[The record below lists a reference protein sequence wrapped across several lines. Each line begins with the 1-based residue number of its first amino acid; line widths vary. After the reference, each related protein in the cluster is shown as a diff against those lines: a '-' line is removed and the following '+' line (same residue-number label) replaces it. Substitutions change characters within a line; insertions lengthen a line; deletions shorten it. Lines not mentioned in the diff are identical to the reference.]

1 MGLTQAL
8 SSALSG
14 LQANQASISMVAA
27 NVANADT
34 PGYTRKI
41 VNQVATGANTS
52 IGVRVTDIQRE
63 IDLYVQRQLR
73 TENAGASYADTRAQM
88 YSQLQG
94 IYGQPGSDTA
104 LESVYNSFTSSLQT
118 LSTSPDDPGART
130 AVINSAQLLTQQL
143 NQLSGSIQGLRANAE
158 LGISDSVNKANEAMT
173 QIAALNQ
180 QIAASTPG
188 DGATATLMDQRD
200 SYIDQLSQLM
210 DINVVSSST
219 NQVSI
224 FTNSGIQLVGTNAA
238 QMTFDA
244 VGTMTPASQWSAN
257 PSQRG
262 VGTITLIPPS
272 GTPIDLIQDHAI
284 RSGTIAAYIQ
294 MRDQDLVQAQNQLDS
309 LAAGMAQALSDQ
321 TTAGTAVA
329 PLPKNGFDIDISG
342 LSTGNTVTINYTDTA
357 TNTPHTMTLERV
369 DDPAVLPL
377 SNTATST
384 PNDTVFGIDFS
395 GASGTVISQINTA
408 LTGTGM
414 SATLSGNTLEVLDD
428 GAANTVDVNSVSATT
443 TVTGLA
449 GGSAQFPFFT
459 DGSAPY
465 TGAITSRGSEL
476 VGLAQRIAVNPTV
489 AANPSSLVAYQAGT
503 PAGDNT
509 RPDFMYQQL
518 TGASL
523 TFSPD
528 TGIGTVTAP
537 FVGSLTT
544 YLRQVLSQQGEA
556 TTSAN
561 NLKQGQDVVLNALQQ
576 RFNDTSGVNVDQEM
590 ANLLTLQNSYSANA
604 RVLSAVKS
612 MFDALLTMG
621 VA

>member
-52 IGVRVTDIQRE
+52 IGVRVSDIQRE

-188 DGATATLMDQRD
+188 DGATATLTDQRD

-377 SNTATST
+377 ANTATST

-465 TGAITSRGSEL
+465 TGAVTSRGSEL

-604 RVLSAVKS
+604 RVLSAVKD
-612 MFDALLTMG
+612 MFDALITMG

>member
-94 IYGQPGSDTA
+94 IYGQPGSATA

-224 FTNSGIQLVGTNAA
+224 FTSSGIQLVGTNAA

-329 PLPKNGFDIDISG
+329 PLPQNGFDIDISG
-342 LSTGNTVTINYTDTA
+342 LSTGNTITINYTDTA

-377 SNTATST
+377 SNTATPT
-384 PNDTVFGIDFS
+384 ANDTVFGIDFS
-395 GASGTVISQINTA
+395 GASGTVISQINAA

-428 GAANTVDVNSVSATT
+428 GAANTVDVNSVSATK

-612 MFDALLTMG
+612 MFDALIAMG

>member
-52 IGVRVTDIQRE
+52 IGVRVSDIQRE

-94 IYGQPGSDTA
+94 IYGQPGSATA
-104 LESVYNSFTSSLQT
+104 LESVYNSFTSALQT

-257 PSQRG
+257 PAQRG

-321 TTAGTAVA
+321 TTAGTPVS
-329 PLPKNGFDIDISG
+329 PLPQNGFDIDIGG

-377 SNTATST
+377 ANTATST

-395 GASGTVISQINTA
+395 GASGTVISQINNA

-465 TGAITSRGSEL
+465 TGAVTSRGSEL

-576 RFNDTSGVNVDQEM
+576 RFNNTSGVNVDQEM

-604 RVLSAVKS
+604 RVLSAVKN
-612 MFDALLTMG
+612 MFDALISMG
-621 VA
+621 IA

>member
-94 IYGQPGSDTA
+94 IYGQPGSATA

-257 PSQRG
+257 PAQRG

-321 TTAGTAVA
+321 TTAGTPVA
-329 PLPKNGFDIDISG
+329 PLPQNGFDIDISG
-342 LSTGNTVTINYTDTA
+342 LSTGNTITINYTDTA

-377 SNTATST
+377 SNTATPTS
-384 PNDTVFGIDFS
+384 NDTVFGIDFS
-395 GASGTVISQINTA
+395 GASGTVISQINNA

-414 SATLSGNTLEVLDD
+414 SATLTGNTLEVLDD
-428 GAANTVDVNSVSATT
+428 GAANTVDVNSVSATK

-476 VGLAQRIAVNPTV
+476 VGLAQRIAVNPIV
-489 AANPSSLVAYQAGT
+489 AANPSSLVAYQPGT

-528 TGIGTVTAP
+528 TGIGTVAAP

-576 RFNDTSGVNVDQEM
+576 RFNDKSGVNVDQEM

-604 RVLSAVKS
+604 RVLSAVKA
-612 MFDALLTMG
+612 MFDALISMG

>member
-94 IYGQPGSDTA
+94 IYGQPGSATA

-257 PSQRG
+257 PAQRG

-321 TTAGTAVA
+321 TTAGTPVA
-329 PLPKNGFDIDISG
+329 PLPQNGFDIDISG
-342 LSTGNTVTINYTDTA
+342 LSTGNTITINYTDTA

-377 SNTATST
+377 SNTATPT
-384 PNDTVFGIDFS
+384 ANDTVFGIDFS
-395 GASGTVISQINTA
+395 GASGTVISQINNA

-414 SATLSGNTLEVLDD
+414 SATLTGNTLEVLDD
-428 GAANTVDVNSVSATT
+428 GAANTVDVNSVSATK

-489 AANPSSLVAYQAGT
+489 AANPSSLVAYQPGT

-528 TGIGTVTAP
+528 TGIGTVAAP

-576 RFNDTSGVNVDQEM
+576 RFNDKSGVNVDQEM

-604 RVLSAVKS
+604 RVLSAVKA
-612 MFDALLTMG
+612 MFDALISMG

>member
-34 PGYTRKI
+34 PGYTRKV

-94 IYGQPGSDTA
+94 IYGQPGSATA

-224 FTNSGIQLVGTNAA
+224 FTSSGIQLVGTNAA

-244 VGTMTPASQWSAN
+244 VGTLTPASQWSAN

-309 LAAGMAQALSDQ
+309 LAAGMSQALSDQ

-329 PLPKNGFDIDISG
+329 PLPQNGFDVDISG
-342 LSTGNTVTINYTDTA
+342 LSTGNTITINYTDTA

-377 SNTATST
+377 SNTATPT
-384 PNDTVFGIDFS
+384 ANDTVFGIDFS

-428 GAANTVDVNSVSATT
+428 GAANTVDVNSVSATK

-612 MFDALLTMG
+612 MFDALIAMG